1 MGPKRHLLLIDPLDR
16 LNIKKDSSL
25 MLALA
30 MQRRGIE
37 TYVFFE
43 SDFAIHN
50 QGTQKL
56 TVHTFEGEVRE
67 DGIYLANFETTGSK
81 VIELNPQDMIHMRLD
96 PPFDSRYLR
105 ILWMLDHLAQQGIQV
120 LNHPRGIMLF
130 NEKLYAYRKPGSTP
144 SFVGSN
150 VKLAAQ
156 FVHQLDPKPDALILK
171 PLDLYSGIGVE
182 KWPVTG
188 WEERFM
194 EKVNELNG
202 PVIVQPFIE
211 AVTRGE
217 IRSLYFQG
225 KEIGTILKMPKEGE
239 FLSNIAQG
247 ATFRPEPLSEV
258 SRKRCEEITQELLQ
272 HGVDWVAFDV
282 LGDAVSEVNITCPGL
297 LVEVSYAHKKN
308 LADVVIDMINQKS

>member
-1 MGPKRHLLLIDPLDR
+1 MRHLLLIDPLDK

-25 MLALA
+25 MLALSL
-30 MQRRGIE
+30 QRRGIE
-37 TYVFFE
+37 CFVFFE
-43 SDFAIHN
+43 KDFAIHN

-56 TVHTFEGEVRE
+56 TVHAFKGSFKP
-67 DGIYLANFETTGSK
+67 DGIYMESFETTESK
-81 VIELNPQDMIHMRLD
+81 VIELGPTDLIHMRLD

-105 ILWMLDHLAQQGIQV
+105 ILWMLDDLCEKGIQV

-130 NEKLYAYRKPGSTP
+130 NEKLYAYRAQGSVA

-156 FVHQLDPKPDALILK
+156 FVHQLNPKPSALILK
-171 PLDLYSGIGVE
+171 PMDLYSGLGVE

-188 WEERFM
+188 WEKRFE

-211 AVTRGE
+211 EVTKGE

-225 KEIGTILKMPKEGE
+225 QEIGTILKTPKDGE

-247 ATFRPEPLSEV
+247 ATFGPHPLTDIA
-258 SRKRCEEITQELLQ
+258 RARCEAIVKELMGF
-272 HGVDWVAFDV
+272 GVDWVAFDI
-282 LGDAVSEVNITCPGL
+282 LGDAVTEVNITCPGL
-297 LVEVSYAHKKN
+297 LVEVSYAHQKN
-308 LADVVIDMINQKS
+308 LADVVIDMINRKF

>member
-1 MGPKRHLLLIDPLDR
+1 MRHLLLIDPLDR

-25 MLALA
+25 MLALTL
-30 MQRRGIE
+30 QQRGIE
-37 TYVFFE
+37 CYVFFE
-43 SDFAIHN
+43 TDFAVHN

-56 TVHTFEGEVRE
+56 TVHSFQSSFRE
-67 DGIYLANFETTGSK
+67 DGIYLASFETTGSK
-81 VIELNPQDMIHMRLD
+81 VIELGQGDLIHMRLD

-105 ILWMLDHLAQQGIQV
+105 ILWMLDHLAQQGIHV
-120 LNHPRGIMLF
+120 MNHPRGIMLF
-130 NEKLYAYRKPGSTP
+130 NEKLYAYRSLGATP

-156 FVHQLDPKPDALILK
+156 FVQHLKPRPEHLILK

-188 WEERFM
+188 WEERFV

-217 IRSLYFQG
+217 IRSLYFKG
-225 KEIGTILKMPKEGE
+225 EEIGTILKLPKEGE

-247 ATFRPEPLSEV
+247 ATFRAEPLSTLARE
-258 SRKRCEEITQELLQ
+258 RCERIVKELLNY
-272 HGVDWVAFDV
+272 GVDWVAFDI
-282 LGDAVSEVNITCPGL
+282 LGDAISEVNITCPGL
-297 LVEVSYAHKKN
+297 LVEVSYAHQKN
-308 LADVVIDMINQKS
+308 LADVVIDLINQKS

>member
-1 MGPKRHLLLIDPLDR
+1 MRQLLLIDPLEK

-30 MQRRGIE
+30 MKRRGIE
-37 TYVFFE
+37 CYVFFE
-43 SDFAIHN
+43 KDFAIHN

-56 TVHTFEGEVRE
+56 TVHTFTGSLKQ
-67 DGIYLANFETTGSK
+67 DGIYLESFETTGSQ
-81 VIELNPQDMIHMRLD
+81 VIELNSQDLIHMRLD

-105 ILWMLDHLAQQGIQV
+105 ILWMLDDLCQKGIQV

-130 NEKLYAYRKPGSTP
+130 NEKLYAYRAQGAVA

-156 FVHQLDPKPDALILK
+156 FVHELDPRPSALILK
-171 PLDLYSGIGVE
+171 PMDLYSGIGVE
-182 KWPVTG
+182 KWPVVG
-188 WEERFM
+188 WEERFV

-202 PVIVQPFIE
+202 PVIVQPFVE
-211 AVTRGE
+211 AVTKGE

-225 KEIGTILKMPKEGE
+225 KEIGTILKTPKDGE

-247 ATFRPEPLSEV
+247 ATFGVHKLSEV
-258 SRKRCEEITQELLQ
+258 AKLRAEAIVQELMDY
-272 HGVDWVAFDV
+272 GVDWVAFDI
-282 LGDAVSEVNITCPGL
+282 LGEAITEVNITCPGL
-297 LVEVSYAHKKN
+297 LVEVSYAHQKN